1 MKLRI
6 YEKIRAYIERSGAD
20 RAAVASRAE
29 MTEAELDALLSGRRT
44 LDAEDFRAICLAL
57 NVSPELFV
65 EYQCPKTEK
74 ENEQWNR

>member
-1 MKLRI
+1 MRI
-6 YEKIRAYIERSGAD
+6 YEKIRAFFEQSGQD
-20 RAAVASRAE
+20 RAAVAARAG

-65 EYQCPKTEK
+65 EYHRTP
-74 ENEQWNR
+74 ENEKGE